1 MCFLLYIGKNRCKG
15 LLTERRNML
24 EKNVN
29 KEGIMFIFSAPSGAG
44 KSTIINRV
52 VQELGDVYVS
62 VSATTRS
69 PREGEVDGKDYFFVS
84 KEKFQ
89 KMINENAFYEYVDSD
104 FGPKYGTPKAKIDEN
119 LAKGKDVIL
128 DIDYPGVQMMKA
140 IAADKIKTIFIM
152 PPSIEELRNRL
163 IKRGT
168 DSLETIEK
176 RMSMAEKRIAESK
189 FYDYIVINNDLETAV
204 HDVLK
209 VIKDERAKKNN
220 IGR

>member
-1 MCFLLYIGKNRCKG
+1 MGKNDTK
-15 LLTERRNML
+15 
-24 EKNVN
+24 
-29 KEGIMFIFSAPSGAG
+29 KEGTMFIFSAPSGAG

-52 VQELGDVYVS
+52 VQDLGDVYVS

-69 PREGEVDGKDYFFVS
+69 PREGEVEGKDYFFVS

-89 KMINENAFYEYVDSD
+89 QMIKEDAFYEYVDSD

-119 LAKGKDVIL
+119 LANGTDVIL

-152 PPSIEELRNRL
+152 PPSVEALRNRL
-163 IKRGT
+163 VNRGT
-168 DSLETIEK
+168 DSLETIQK

-189 FYDYIVINNDLETAV
+189 YYDYIVINDDLNVAV
-204 HDVLK
+204 NDVLK
-209 VIKDERAKKNN
+209 IIKDERAKKKNN
-220 IGR
+220 CNVGQGLSTQNSGR

>member
-1 MCFLLYIGKNRCKG
+1 MGKNDTK
-15 LLTERRNML
+15 
-24 EKNVN
+24 

-69 PREGEVDGKDYFFVS
+69 PREGEIEGKDYFFVS

-89 KMINENAFYEYVDSD
+89 QMIKENAFYEYVDSD

-119 LAKGKDVIL
+119 LAKGTDVIL

-152 PPSIEELRNRL
+152 PPSVEELRNRL
-163 IKRGT
+163 VKRGT
-168 DSLETIEK
+168 DSLETIQK

-189 FYDYIVINNDLETAV
+189 YYDYIVVNNDLEAAV
-204 HDVLK
+204 DDVLK
-209 VIKDERAKKNN
+209 IIRDERAKKKSNCN
-220 IGR
+220 IGQGLSNQNSGR

>member
-1 MCFLLYIGKNRCKG
+1 
-15 LLTERRNML
+15 ML
-24 EKNVN
+24 ENN
-29 KEGIMFIFSAPSGAG
+29 KANEGTMFIFSAPSGAG

-52 VQELGDVYVS
+52 TEELGNVYVS
-62 VSATTRS
+62 VSATTRAS
-69 PREGEVDGKDYFFVS
+69 REGEVEGKDYFFVS
-84 KEKFQ
+84 QEKFQ
-89 KMINENAFYEYVDSD
+89 KMIEDNAFYEYVDSD

-119 LAKGKDVIL
+119 LANGKDVIL
-128 DIDYPGVQMMKA
+128 DIDYPGVQMLKA

-189 FYDYIVINNDLETAV
+189 FYDYIVVNNDLDTAV
-204 HDVLK
+204 NEVLNI
-209 VIKDERAKKNN
+209 IKNERTKKNN
-220 IGR
+220 GKIEQLFLNNNNNGR

>member
-1 MCFLLYIGKNRCKG
+1 MGKNDIKR
-15 LLTERRNML
+15 
-24 EKNVN
+24 
-29 KEGIMFIFSAPSGAG
+29 EGTMFIFSAPSGAG

-52 VQELGDVYVS
+52 VQDLGDVYVS

-69 PREGEVDGKDYFFVS
+69 PREGEVEGKDYFFVS

-89 KMINENAFYEYVDSD
+89 QMIKENAFYEYVDSD

-119 LAKGKDVIL
+119 LTNGTDVIL

-152 PPSIEELRNRL
+152 PPSVEELRNRL
-163 IKRGT
+163 VKRGT
-168 DSLETIEK
+168 DSLETIQK

-189 FYDYIVINNDLETAV
+189 YYDYIVVNNDLDVAV
-204 HDVLK
+204 NDVLK
-209 VIKDERAKKNN
+209 IIRDERAKKKNNCN
-220 IGR
+220 IGQGLSTQNSGR